1 MPTPKTCPL
10 SARLS
15 KRGEL
20 VRPNDQAA
28 LVAAVAGVFLI
39 VSGYT
44 GVRSVDRFFTLLED
58 LFGNR
63 PALIVLAYVFIGIAS
78 LGGFAVVFGGYL
90 IWKDRVRLGRI
101 IILIGS
107 GAGFFTLLLFVLVNL
122 HREEFSVLASVLPAI
137 LGVAIGIVARFLAV
151 PKPLLR
157 GLRPQVP

>member
-1 MPTPKTCPL
+1 MPTPRTCPR
-10 SARLS
+10 SGRFF